1 MCIFFQLPV
10 DIASLSDKEQKTR
23 LLRRSAAQKEKMEI
37 TLDTAYDPTAYLQDR
52 KK

>member
-1 MCIFFQLPV
+1 MCIFFQLTV
-10 DIASLSDKEQKTR
+10 YIASLFDKELKR
-23 LLRRSAAQKEKMEI
+23 LLLRRSAAQKEKMEI